1 MTGFLVSD
9 HPSRNWISDGS
20 SLVSFTAFFQ
30 STNLFFCL
38 NFLCS
43 VLAVSFL
50 DAMEYAEMHNA
61 IFIETSAKTA
71 VNVAALFVEIS
82 KDRTEHFLYLSFVI
96 IDERQQTFSAYFVL

>member
-1 MTGFLVSD
+1 MDIGRIIFGFIYGLFSVDKLVFLVLS
-9 HPSRNWISDGS
+9 
-20 SLVSFTAFFQ
+20 
-30 STNLFFCL
+30 
-38 NFLCS
+38 FLCL

-96 IDERQQTFSAYFVL
+96 IDERQQTSSAYFVL